1 MKGEITI
8 VVGPSK
14 NDKKIDMDIDTAVK
28 ILLNQKVPKREIAKS
43 LSLVTDMSVNELYE
57 NIKDL

>member
-14 NDKKIDMDIDTAVK
+14 NDKKIDLDIDAAVK
-28 ILLNQKVPKREIAKS
+28 ILLNQGVQKREIAKS
-43 LSLVTDMSVNELYE
+43 LALVTDMSVNELYE

>member
-57 NIKDL
+57 NIKYF